1 MPLFMLKI
9 LNPNLQELGAI
20 VALKEKRAIVK
31 KAIRKVRFISMFE
44 NLNCCSSLR
53 HSAVFF
59 FVLNLKKIKVQ
70 LIYEYTSIAQF
81 D

>member
-53 HSAVFF
+53 HIAFFF